1 MLRLRRFPIWALLL
15 VVFVL
20 TATWMACSAPVEYD
34 VVIRNGTIYDGSGAP
49 PITADVAVQGDVI
62 AAIGYVPDAAAKAV
76 IDAKGLAV
84 APGFINMMSH
94 AEGSLLA
101 DGLSQSDIRQ
111 GVTLEVM
118 GEGRSMGPVNDRTKQ
133 DWQQRGGDIKYEFE
147 WQTLDGYLRR
157 LETRGVSPNVASFMG
172 TTTARIHELGQE
184 NRPPT
189 AEELDRMRA
198 LVRQAMEE
206 GALGVASALM
216 QVPGP
221 FADTQELIEL
231 AKVAAEYDGLYASH
245 MRFSGARLLDGID
258 EVITIAREA
267 GIRAE
272 VFHLKA
278 VGQANAPK
286 LDLAIT
292 NIEKARA
299 DGLEV
304 TADVYPYNAGSGGLT
319 AAMPPWVGEGGQE
332 ARVKRLKDPATR
344 KRIAREML
352 TPSDEWENLYLGVG
366 GPSGYQ
372 VVGLKNPDL
381 KHLNGKTIAEIAEI
395 WNTSPEEA
403 AMDLII
409 KDDSKVMSVGF
420 SMSQKN
426 VDRKIPVPWISF
438 CTDSPSVAT
447 EGIFLESHIH
457 PRAYGSFPRIL
468 AKYVREDRVLTM
480 EAAIRKMTSLPA
492 TTLRLDRRG
501 MLKEGY
507 FADIVIFDPDT
518 VQDHATYEKPH
529 QYSTGIQHVLVNGVA
544 VVKDGEHTG
553 ATPGRVVRGPGW
565 KSRDAAGFTLP
576 TEPDDCRAR
585 GDNCLG
591 TALFLSLR

>member
-1 MLRLRRFPIWALLL
+1 MLRLRQFPIWALLL
-15 VVFVL
+15 IVFVL

-62 AAIGYVPDAAAKAV
+62 AAIGSVPDAAAKAV

-94 AEGSLLA
+94 AQESLLA

-133 DWQQRGGDIKYEFE
+133 DLRQYHSIKSEFE

-272 VFHLKA
+272 VYHLKA

-447 EGIFLESHIH
+447 EGILLESHIH

>member
-1 MLRLRRFPIWALLL
+1 MTQVYFRRYTGSVMLHSRRFQIRIQHLITLLPI
-15 VVFVL
+15 
-20 TATWMACSAPVEYD
+20 TAWMACSAPVEYN

-49 PITADVAVQGDVI
+49 PVRGDVAIRDDVI
-62 AAIGYVPDAAAKAV
+62 AAMGSLPEAV
-76 IDAKGLAV
+76 GEVEIDAQGLAV
-84 APGFINMMSH
+84 TPGFINMMSH
-94 AEGSLLA
+94 SQESLIA

-111 GVTLEVM
+111 GITLEVM

-133 DWQQRGGDIKYEFE
+133 DWQQRGGDIRYEFE
-147 WQTLDGYLRR
+147 WRTLDGYLQY

-184 NRPPT
+184 NRPPSP
-189 AEELDRMRA
+189 EELDRMRA

-245 MRFSGARLLDGID
+245 MRFSGTRLLDGID
-258 EVITIAREA
+258 EVITIARQA

-272 VFHLKA
+272 VYHLKA
-278 VGQANAPK
+278 VGRANAPK
-286 LDLAIT
+286 LDLAVQK
-292 NIEKARA
+292 IEKARA
-299 DGLEV
+299 DGLAI

-332 ARVKRLKDPATR
+332 ARLKRLKDPATR

-366 GPSGYQ
+366 GPTGYK

-395 WNTSPEEA
+395 WNTSPEET

-420 SMSQKN
+420 SMTQEN
-426 VDRKIPVPWISF
+426 VDNKIPVPWISF

-457 PRAYGSFPRIL
+457 PRAYGSFPRLL
-468 AKYVREDRVLTM
+468 AKYVREEKAMTL
-480 EAAIRKMTSLPA
+480 EEAIRKMTSLPA
-492 TTLRLDRRG
+492 ETLKLDRRG
-501 MLKEGY
+501 LLKEGY

-529 QYSTGIQHVLVNGVA
+529 QYSTGIPHVLVNGVA
-544 VVKDGEHTG
+544 VLKDGEHTG

-565 KSRDAAGFTLP
+565 KGRG
-576 TEPDDCRAR
+576 EAR
-585 GDNCLG
+585 
-591 TALFLSLR
+591 TAYY

>member
-1 MLRLRRFPIWALLL
+1 
-15 VVFVL
+15 
-20 TATWMACSAPVEYD
+20 MACSAPVEYN

-49 PITADVAVQGDVI
+49 PVRGDVAIRDDVI
-62 AAIGYVPDAAAKAV
+62 AAMGSLPEAV
-76 IDAKGLAV
+76 GEVEIDAQGLAV
-84 APGFINMMSH
+84 TPGFINMMSH
-94 AEGSLLA
+94 SQESFIA

-111 GVTLEVM
+111 GITLEVM

-133 DWQQRGGDIKYEFE
+133 DWQQRGGDIRYEFE
-147 WQTLDGYLRR
+147 WRTLDGYLQY

-184 NRPPT
+184 NRPPSP
-189 AEELDRMRA
+189 EELDRMRA
-198 LVRQAMEE
+198 LVRQSMEE

-245 MRFSGARLLDGID
+245 MRFSGTRLLDGID
-258 EVITIAREA
+258 EVITIARQA

-272 VFHLKA
+272 VYHLKA
-278 VGQANAPK
+278 VGRANAPK
-286 LDLAIT
+286 LDLAVQK
-292 NIEKARA
+292 IEKARA
-299 DGLEV
+299 DGLAI

-332 ARVKRLKDPATR
+332 ARLKRLKDPATR

-366 GPSGYQ
+366 GPTGYK

-395 WNTSPEEA
+395 WNTSPEET

-420 SMSQKN
+420 SMTQEN
-426 VDRKIPVPWISF
+426 VDNKIPVPWISF

-457 PRAYGSFPRIL
+457 PRAYGSFPRLL
-468 AKYVREDRVLTM
+468 AKYVREEKAMTL
-480 EAAIRKMTSLPA
+480 EEAIRKMTSLPA
-492 TTLRLDRRG
+492 ETLKLDRRG
-501 MLKEGY
+501 LLKEGY

-529 QYSTGIQHVLVNGVA
+529 QYSTGIPHVLVNGVA
-544 VVKDGEHTG
+544 VLKDGEHTG

-565 KSRDAAGFTLP
+565 KGRG
-576 TEPDDCRAR
+576 EAR
-585 GDNCLG
+585 
-591 TALFLSLR
+591 TAYY

>member
-1 MLRLRRFPIWALLL
+1 MLRLRQFPIWALLL
-15 VVFVL
+15 IVFVL

-62 AAIGYVPDAAAKAV
+62 AAIGSVPDAAAKAV

-94 AEGSLLA
+94 AQESLLA

-133 DWQQRGGDIKYEFE
+133 DLRQYHSIKSEFE

-272 VFHLKA
+272 VYHLKA

-409 KDDSKVMSVGF
+409 KDDSKVVSVGF

-447 EGIFLESHIH
+447 EGILLESHIH

>member
-1 MLRLRRFPIWALLL
+1 
-15 VVFVL
+15 
-20 TATWMACSAPVEYD
+20 MACSTPVEYN

-49 PITADVAVQGDVI
+49 PVRGDVAIRDDEI
-62 AAIGYVPDAAAKAV
+62 AAIGSLPEAAGEV
-76 IDAKGLAV
+76 EIDAQGLAV
-84 APGFINMMSH
+84 TPGFINMMSH
-94 AEGSLLA
+94 SQESLIA

-111 GVTLEVM
+111 GITLEVM
-118 GEGRSMGPVNDRTKQ
+118 GEGRSMGPVNGRVKQ
-133 DWQQRGGDIKYEFE
+133 DWQQRGGDIRYEFE
-147 WQTLDGYLRR
+147 WQTLDGYLTF
-157 LETRGVSPNVASFMG
+157 LEKRGVSPNVASFMG

-184 NRPPT
+184 NRPPNP
-189 AEELDRMRA
+189 EELDRMRA

-258 EVITIAREA
+258 EVITIARQA

-272 VFHLKA
+272 VYHLKA
-278 VGQANAPK
+278 VGRPNAHK
-286 LDLAIT
+286 LDLAIQK
-292 NIEKARA
+292 IEKARA
-299 DGLEV
+299 DGLAI

-366 GPSGYQ
+366 GPTGYK

-395 WNTSPEEA
+395 WNTSPEET

-420 SMSQKN
+420 SMTQDN
-426 VDRKIPVPWISF
+426 VDNKIPIPWISF
-438 CTDSPSVAT
+438 CTDSPSIAT

-457 PRAYGSFPRIL
+457 PRAYGSFPRLL
-468 AKYVREDRVLTM
+468 AKYVREEKAMTL
-480 EAAIRKMTSLPA
+480 EEAIRKMTSLPA
-492 TTLRLDRRG
+492 VALRLDRRG
-501 MLKEGY
+501 LLKKGY

-529 QYSTGIQHVLVNGVA
+529 QYSTGILHLFVNGVQ
-544 VVKDGEHTG
+544 VLKDGEHTG

-565 KSRDAAGFTLP
+565 KGRAAAP
-576 TEPDDCRAR
+576 A
-585 GDNCLG
+585 
-591 TALFLSLR
+591 AYY

>member
-1 MLRLRRFPIWALLL
+1 MLRLRQFPIWALLL
-15 VVFVL
+15 IVFVL

-133 DWQQRGGDIKYEFE
+133 DLRQYHSIKSEFE

>member
-1 MLRLRRFPIWALLL
+1 
-15 VVFVL
+15 
-20 TATWMACSAPVEYD
+20 MACSAPVEYN
-34 VVIRNGTIYDGSGAP
+34 VVIRNGTVYDGSGAP
-49 PITADVAVQGDVI
+49 PVRSDVAIRDDVI
-62 AAIGYVPDAAAKAV
+62 AAMGSLPEAV
-76 IDAKGLAV
+76 GEVEIDAQGLAV
-84 APGFINMMSH
+84 TPGFINMMSH
-94 AEGSLLA
+94 SQESLIA

-111 GVTLEVM
+111 GITLEVM

-133 DWQQRGGDIKYEFE
+133 DWQQRGGDIRYEFE
-147 WQTLDGYLRR
+147 WRTLDGYLQY

-184 NRPPT
+184 NRPPSP
-189 AEELDRMRA
+189 EELDRMRA

-245 MRFSGARLLDGID
+245 MRFSGTRLLDGID
-258 EVITIAREA
+258 EVITIARQA
-267 GIRAE
+267 AIRAE
-272 VFHLKA
+272 VYHLKA
-278 VGQANAPK
+278 VGRANAPK
-286 LDLAIT
+286 LDLAVQK
-292 NIEKARA
+292 IEKARA
-299 DGLEV
+299 DGLAI

-332 ARVKRLKDPATR
+332 ARLKRLKDPATR

-366 GPSGYQ
+366 GPTGYK

-395 WNTSPEEA
+395 WNSSPEET

-420 SMSQKN
+420 SMTQEN
-426 VDRKIPVPWISF
+426 VDNKIPIPWISF

-457 PRAYGSFPRIL
+457 PRAYGSFPRLL
-468 AKYVREDRVLTM
+468 AKYVREEKAMTL
-480 EAAIRKMTSLPA
+480 EEAIRKMTSLPA
-492 TTLRLDRRG
+492 ETLKLDRRG
-501 MLKEGY
+501 LLKEGY

-529 QYSTGIQHVLVNGVA
+529 QYSTGIPHVLVNGVA
-544 VVKDGEHTG
+544 VLKDGEHTG

-565 KSRDAAGFTLP
+565 KGRG
-576 TEPDDCRAR
+576 EAR
-585 GDNCLG
+585 
-591 TALFLSLR
+591 TAYY

>member
-1 MLRLRRFPIWALLL
+1 M
-15 VVFVL
+15 
-20 TATWMACSAPVEYD
+20 AT
-34 VVIRNGTIYDGSGAP
+34 
-49 PITADVAVQGDVI
+49 Q
-62 AAIGYVPDAAAKAV
+62 AKTP
-76 IDAKGLAV
+76 L
-84 APGFINMMSH
+84 M
-94 AEGSLLA
+94 
-101 DGLSQSDIRQ
+101 RQ
-111 GVTLEVM
+111 YH
-118 GEGRSMGPVNDRTKQ
+118 S
-133 DWQQRGGDIKYEFE
+133 IKSEFE

-272 VFHLKA
+272 VYHLKA
-278 VGQANAPK
+278 V
-286 LDLAIT
+286 
-292 NIEKARA
+292 A

>member
-133 DWQQRGGDIKYEFE
+133 DLRQYHSIKSEFE

>member
-1 MLRLRRFPIWALLL
+1 MLRLRQFPIWALLL
-15 VVFVL
+15 IVFVL

-62 AAIGYVPDAAAKAV
+62 AAIGSVPDAAAKAV

-94 AEGSLLA
+94 AQESLLA

-133 DWQQRGGDIKYEFE
+133 DLRQYHSIKSEFE

-272 VFHLKA
+272 VYHLKA

>member
-1 MLRLRRFPIWALLL
+1 MRLTNGTITT
-15 VVFVL
+15 VICL
-20 TATWMACSAPVEYD
+20 TLILAFLPAGCSSPREYD
-34 VVIRNGTIYDGSGAP
+34 VLIRNGTVYDGSGSAP
-49 PITADVAVQGDVI
+49 LTADVAIHDDVI
-62 AAIGYVPDAAAKAV
+62 VGIGDLPGATGTTE
-76 IDAKGLAV
+76 IDAEGLAV
-84 APGFINMMSH
+84 TPGFINMMSH
-94 AEGSLLA
+94 SQESLIA

-111 GVTLEVM
+111 GITLEVM

-133 DWQQRGGDIKYEFE
+133 DWQQRGGDIQYEFE
-147 WQTLDGYLRR
+147 WQTLDGYLQY

-184 NRPPT
+184 NRPPSS
-189 AEELDRMRA
+189 EELDRMRA

-245 MRFSGARLLDGID
+245 MRFSGTRLLDGID
-258 EVITIAREA
+258 EVITIARQA

-272 VFHLKA
+272 VYHLKA
-278 VGQANAPK
+278 VGRANAHK
-286 LDLAIT
+286 LDLAIQK
-292 NIEKARA
+292 IEKARA
-299 DGLEV
+299 DGLDI

-366 GPSGYQ
+366 GPTGYK

-395 WNTSPEEA
+395 WNTSPEET

-420 SMSQKN
+420 SMTQEN
-426 VDRKIPVPWISF
+426 VDMKIPIPWISF

-457 PRAYGSFPRIL
+457 PRAYGSFPRLL
-468 AKYVREDRVLTM
+468 AKYVREEKAMTL
-480 EAAIRKMTSLPA
+480 EEAIRKMTSLPA
-492 TTLRLDRRG
+492 ETLKLDRRG
-501 MLKEGY
+501 LLKDGY

-544 VVKDGEHTG
+544 VLKDGEHTG

-565 KSRDAAGFTLP
+565 KG
-576 TEPDDCRAR
+576 R
-585 GDNCLG
+585 GG
-591 TALFLSLR
+591 APATYY

>member
-1 MLRLRRFPIWALLL
+1 MLLL
-15 VVFVL
+15 SGLRIRAQSLLVL
-20 TATWMACSAPVEYD
+20 VPLAALASCSTTAEYD
-34 VVIRNGTIYDGSGAP
+34 LVIRNGTVYDGSGGP
-49 PITADVAVQGDVI
+49 PVRTDVGIREDVI
-62 AAIGYVPDAAAKAV
+62 AAMGSLPDAIGTVEVDAQGMAV
-76 IDAKGLAV
+76 T
-84 APGFINMMSH
+84 PGFINMMSH
-94 AEGSLLA
+94 SQESLIA

-111 GVTLEVM
+111 GVTLEIM
-118 GEGRSMGPVNDRTKQ
+118 GEGRSMGPVNVRTTQ
-133 DWQQRGGDIKYEFE
+133 DWQQRGGDIQYEFE
-147 WQTLDGYLRR
+147 WQTLDGYLSF

-172 TTTARIHELGQE
+172 ATTARIHELGQE
-184 NRPPT
+184 NRPPN
-189 AEELDRMRA
+189 AEEFDRMRA

-221 FADTQELIEL
+221 FADTQELVEL

-245 MRFSGARLLDGID
+245 MRFSGPQLLDAIG
-258 EVITIAREA
+258 EVIAIARQA

-272 VFHLKA
+272 VYHLKA

-286 LDLAIT
+286 LEMAIQK
-292 NIEKARA
+292 IEEARA

-366 GPSGYQ
+366 GPTGYM

-409 KDDSKVMSVGF
+409 KDDSTVMSVGF
-420 SMSQKN
+420 SMSQEN
-426 VDRKIPVPWISF
+426 VDKKVPIPWISF

-447 EGIFLESHIH
+447 EGVFLESHIH

-468 AKYVREDRVLTM
+468 AKYVREEKALTM
-480 EAAIRKMTSLPA
+480 EEAIRKMTSLPA
-492 TTLRLDRRG
+492 KTLRLDRRG
-501 MLKEGY
+501 LLKEGY

-544 VVKDGEHTG
+544 VLKDGEHTG

-565 KSRDAAGFTLP
+565 KGRSAAP
-576 TEPDDCRAR
+576 A
-585 GDNCLG
+585 
-591 TALFLSLR
+591 AAY